1 MTIHDIRDHLYE
13 DITPDRD
20 LIYDIWQPDSPVL
33 VLGSSQSAER
43 EAWIDRCDRDGVPIL
58 KRRGGGG
65 AVLLVPGVVCLSIAF
80 HSTISDS
87 PFTFF
92 RQINAFIIEV
102 LEASFEV
109 QGLDQRGISD
119 IAIGDRKI
127 LGCSMFKSRS
137 TYFYQGSLLVDVPLT
152 VLSTYLKH
160 PGEEPDYRQGR
171 SHIEFLTSL
180 VQSGVPVT
188 VPQIVTVFA
197 QAVKHSFRQ
206 RVMSEAVSI

>member
-20 LIYDIWQPDSPVL
+20 LIYDIWEPDSPVV

-43 EAWIDRCDRDGVPIL
+43 EARIDRCDRDGVPIL

-87 PFTFF
+87 PLYFF
-92 RQINAFIIEV
+92 RQINAFIIRV
-102 LEASFEV
+102 LEASFDV
-109 QGLDQRGISD
+109 QDLGQRGISD
-119 IAIGDRKI
+119 IAIGDKKI

-152 VLSTYLKH
+152 RLSTYLKH
-160 PGEEPDYRQGR
+160 PSKEPDYRQGR
-171 SHIEFLTSL
+171 SHRDFMTSL

-188 VPQIVTVFA
+188 SPQMITAFA
-197 QAVKHSFRQ
+197 RTMKHSFRQ
-206 RVMSEAVSI
+206 RVLSESVSA